1 MFGSEASQHRTG
13 VDMGKI
19 RFALM
24 GFCVTLLLGAGLAFA
39 DSAAIRTMAKITM
52 SLNHYPSDDDKA
64 TLNAIIDGDESS
76 DDEAAIAMAL
86 TNMQHKV
93 TEDDAERLVEIVN
106 DEQSSASAR
115 KLAGILLSINHMP
128 STEDKAVLATLASM

>member
-1 MFGSEASQHRTG
+1 
-13 VDMGKI
+13 MGKI

-24 GFCVTLLLGAGLAFA
+24 GFCVTLLFATGLAIA

-52 SLNHYPSDDDKA
+52 SLNHFPSDDDKA
-64 TLNAIIDGDESS
+64 ALDAIIDSDESS

-86 TNMQHKV
+86 SNMQHKV
-93 TEDDAERLVEIVN
+93 TEDDAERLMEIVN
-106 DEQSSASAR
+106 DEQSDASAR

-128 STEDKAVLATLASM
+128 SNEDKSALATLASM